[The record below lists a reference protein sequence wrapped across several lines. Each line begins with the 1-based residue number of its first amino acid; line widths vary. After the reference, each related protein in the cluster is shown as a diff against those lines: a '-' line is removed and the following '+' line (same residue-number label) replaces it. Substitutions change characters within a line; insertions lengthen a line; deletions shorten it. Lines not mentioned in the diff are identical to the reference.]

1 MEGKMV
7 ETFLKKVGDVL
18 GKTVALKIGQN
29 GETIGYSPNSTF
41 HPKLLKTSDVALEYN
56 NPYTDERLTLMIEKI
71 EPHPSLTSIEE
82 KLVEMLLEQFAETS
96 RHTKSNG
103 MQQMDVTVF
112 TTPQGYKGMHR
123 TFAFPVVLWL
133 VETGDASELTNEIL
147 AMMFDESNIFQI
159 DSYRT
164 LILHEGSPTDPQE
177 LLTTLESDAMIRTR
191 IAVGASCSSAS
202 MFHQVYQEMNVGFE
216 IADKIAMGDRILV
229 LENMK
234 LAMSIYYWLKSVDYH
249 LKRDLSAYLN
259 DQELVRTVRIFLQS
273 NLNIT
278 DAASKLYIHRN
289 TLIYRLN
296 RIETLTGYDLR
307 KFEDALA
314 LVVDEMIAKL

>member
-1 MEGKMV
+1 ML
-7 ETFLKKVGDVL
+7 ETFLKKVGDAL
-18 GKTVALKIGQN
+18 GKTVALRFGQN
-29 GETIGYSPNSTF
+29 GETIGYMPNGSF
-41 HPKLLKTSDVALEYN
+41 NPAQLKSSDVTLEYN
-56 NPYTDERLTLMIEKI
+56 NPYTDECLTLIIET
-71 EPHPSLTSIEE
+71 SASTQVLTPLEQ
-82 KLVEMLLEQFAETS
+82 KLVTMLLEQFAETT
-96 RHTKSNG
+96 RHLKSNA

-123 TFAFPVVLWL
+123 TLAYPVVLWL

-147 AMMFDESNIFQI
+147 GMMFDEANIFQI
-159 DSYRT
+159 DAYRT
-164 LILHEGSPTDPQE
+164 LILQEGLPTDPQE

-191 IAVGASCSSAS
+191 IAIGASCSNAS

-216 IADKIAMGDRILV
+216 IADKISISDRILV

-234 LAMSIYYWLKSVDYH
+234 LALSVYYWLKSVDYH

>member
-1 MEGKMV
+1 MV
-7 ETFLKKVGDVL
+7 ETFLKKVGDAL
-18 GKTVALKIGQN
+18 GKTVALRIGQN
-29 GETIGYSPNSTF
+29 GETIGYTPNGTF
-41 HPKLLKTSDVALEYN
+41 NPNQIKSSDITLEYN
-56 NPYTDERLTLMIEKI
+56 NPYTDECLTLIIET
-71 EPHPSLTSIEE
+71 SASTQVLTPLEQ
-82 KLVEMLLEQFAETS
+82 KLVEMLLEQFAETT
-96 RHTKSNG
+96 RHLKSNA

-123 TFAFPVVLWL
+123 TLVYPVVLWL

-147 AMMFDESNIFQI
+147 GMMFDEANIFQI
-159 DSYRT
+159 DAYRT
-164 LILHEGSPTDPQE
+164 LILHEGLPTDPQE

-191 IAVGASCSSAS
+191 IAIGASCSNAS

-216 IADKIAMGDRILV
+216 IADKISISDRILI

-234 LAMSIYYWLKSVDYH
+234 LALSVYYWLKSVDYH